1 MQDFTYYNH
10 NNRLIRVHESDLT
23 HFRDITPYSENPLNM
38 DVLKKSYLK
47 WRHSEEDNGD
57 WVFVGTYNFSIDN
70 DEFMKMYNSF
80 KGVADFRKPKKQRT
94 AITPELIRAIN
105 AKIKRGDTVYNV
117 AQFFKISPHTGFV
130 E

>member
-70 DEFMKMYNSF
+70 DEFSL
-80 KGVADFRKPKKQRT
+80 G
-94 AITPELIRAIN
+94 
-105 AKIKRGDTVYNV
+105 
-117 AQFFKISPHTGFV
+117 
-130 E
+130 